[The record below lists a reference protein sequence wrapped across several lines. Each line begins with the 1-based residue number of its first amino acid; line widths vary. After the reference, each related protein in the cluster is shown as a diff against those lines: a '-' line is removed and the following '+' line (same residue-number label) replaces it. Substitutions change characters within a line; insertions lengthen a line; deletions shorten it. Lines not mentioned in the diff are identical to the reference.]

1 MSKKRDLMYI
11 TAGTVLT
18 GVGIA
23 RLAKQGKKDKK
34 VNGIDQVLKQIK
46 APQFPDRE
54 LNVVHYGADAEGQE
68 LSTNAI
74 QSAIDDAHR
83 LKGGRVLIPAGR
95 FMTGALELKS
105 NVELHLH
112 EKAYVTFSQDPK
124 DYLPLV
130 LTRYEGVELYNYS
143 PLIYAH
149 HAENIA
155 ITGAGTLDGRGD
167 EHHWWPWKYGTNG
180 QPSQDRDRQL
190 LFEMAEKRIP
200 VEERVFGEGH
210 YLRSS
215 FIQPYQCQH
224 VLIEGVTVK
233 DSPMWQIHPVLSDN
247 VIVRG
252 VKIIGH
258 GPNTDGV
265 NPESCRNVLIEDCYF
280 DNGDDCIAIK
290 SGRNEDGRRIGIP
303 SENIVIRRN
312 EMRDGH
318 GGVTI
323 GSEISG
329 GVKYVYAEDNV
340 MDSPNLDR
348 ALRIKTNSVRG
359 GTIEHIYFKNNTVK
373 SLKHEVVCIDM
384 MYEEGDAGPHRPVVR
399 HIEVEGLKSSGGR
412 YGVKIAAYAHSPV
425 THFKMKDCV
434 IDDVAYPLSLEHAVS
449 PAFQKVVING
459 EQINS
464 LKSEK
469 QSF

>member
-1 MSKKRDLMYI
+1 MSKKRNLMYI

-18 GVGIA
+18 GIGIA
-23 RLAKQGKKDKK
+23 RLVKQGKKDKK
-34 VNGIDQVLKQIK
+34 ANGIDQVLKQII

-54 LNVVHYGADAEGQE
+54 LNVVHYGADAEGKE

-74 QSAIDDAHR
+74 QSAIDEAHR
-83 LKGGRVLIPAGR
+83 LKGGRVLIPRGT
-95 FMTGALELKS
+95 FVTGALELKS
-105 NVELHLH
+105 NVELHLQ

-215 FIQPYQCQH
+215 FIQPYQCQQ

-233 DSPMWQIHPVLSDN
+233 DSPMWQIHPVLSSH

-290 SGRNEDGRRIGIP
+290 SGRNEDGRRIGVP

-329 GVKYVYAEDNV
+329 GVKFVYAEDNV

-373 SLKHEVVCIDM
+373 SLKHEVICIDM

-399 HIEVEGLKSSGGR
+399 HIEVEGLKSNGGR

-434 IDDVAYPLSLEHAVS
+434 IDEVAYPLSLEHAVS
-449 PAFQKVVING
+449 PDFQKVVING
-459 EQINS
+459 EPIN
-464 LKSEK
+464 
-469 QSF
+469 Q

>member
-83 LKGGRVLIPAGR
+83 LKGGRVLIPAGT
-95 FMTGALELKS
+95 FVTGALELKS

-167 EHHWWPWKYGTNG
+167 EHHWWLWKYGTNG
-180 QPSQDRDRQL
+180 KPSQDRDRQL

-200 VEERVFGEGH
+200 VEERVFGEIPLFKVEL
-210 YLRSS
+210 YSAIPMSACSNRRSDS
-215 FIQPYQCQH
+215 
-224 VLIEGVTVK
+224 EGFT
-233 DSPMWQIHPVLSDN
+233 
-247 VIVRG
+247 
-252 VKIIGH
+252 
-258 GPNTDGV
+258 
-265 NPESCRNVLIEDCYF
+265 
-280 DNGDDCIAIK
+280 
-290 SGRNEDGRRIGIP
+290 
-303 SENIVIRRN
+303 
-312 EMRDGH
+312 
-318 GGVTI
+318 
-323 GSEISG
+323 
-329 GVKYVYAEDNV
+329 
-340 MDSPNLDR
+340 
-348 ALRIKTNSVRG
+348 
-359 GTIEHIYFKNNTVK
+359 
-373 SLKHEVVCIDM
+373 
-384 MYEEGDAGPHRPVVR
+384 
-399 HIEVEGLKSSGGR
+399 
-412 YGVKIAAYAHSPV
+412 
-425 THFKMKDCV
+425 
-434 IDDVAYPLSLEHAVS
+434 DVA
-449 PAFQKVVING
+449 
-459 EQINS
+459 NS
-464 LKSEK
+464 SCVK
-469 QSF
+469 

>member
-1 MSKKRDLMYI
+1 MSKKRNLMYV

-18 GVGIA
+18 GIGLA
-23 RLAKQGKKDKK
+23 RLAKQGKKDKET
-34 VNGIDQVLKQIK
+34 NGIDHVLKQIK
-46 APQFPDRE
+46 APKFPDRE
-54 LNVVHYGADAEGQE
+54 FNVIHYGADNKGIE

-83 LKGGRVLIPAGR
+83 LKGGRVLIPEGT
-95 FMTGALELKS
+95 FLTGALELKS

-112 EKAYVTFSQDPK
+112 ENAYVAFSQDTR

-130 LTRYEGVELYNYS
+130 LTRYEGIELYNYS

-215 FIQPYQCQH
+215 FIQPYNCQNI
-224 VLIEGVTVK
+224 LIEGVTVK
-233 DSPMWQIHPVLSDN
+233 DSPMWQVHPVLSEN

-252 VKIIGH
+252 VNIIGH

-265 NPESCRNVLIEDCYF
+265 NPESCRHVLIEDCYF

-290 SGRNEDGRRIGIP
+290 SGRNEDGRRIGAP

-312 EMRDGH
+312 TMRDGH

-359 GTIEHIYFKNNTVK
+359 GTIEHIYFKNNLVK

-412 YGVKIAAYAHSPV
+412 YGVKIAAYSHSPV

-434 IDDVAYPLSLEHAVS
+434 IDDVTYPLSLEHAVS
-449 PAFQKVVING
+449 PSFQKVVING
-459 EQINS
+459 EHIN
-464 LKSEK
+464 
-469 QSF
+469 Q

>member
-1 MSKKRDLMYI
+1 MSKKRNLMYV

-18 GVGIA
+18 GIGLA
-23 RLAKQGKKDKK
+23 RLAKQGKKDKET
-34 VNGIDQVLKQIK
+34 NGIDQVLKQIK
-46 APQFPDRE
+46 APKFPDRE
-54 LNVVHYGADAEGQE
+54 FNVIHYGADNKGIE

-83 LKGGRVLIPAGR
+83 LKGGRVLIPEGT
-95 FMTGALELKS
+95 FLTGALELKS

-112 EKAYVTFSQDPK
+112 ENAYVSFSQDTR

-130 LTRYEGVELYNYS
+130 LTRYEGIELYNYS

-215 FIQPYQCQH
+215 FIQPYNCQNI
-224 VLIEGVTVK
+224 LIEGVTVK
-233 DSPMWQIHPVLSDN
+233 DSPMWQVHPVLSEN

-252 VKIIGH
+252 VNIIGH

-265 NPESCRNVLIEDCYF
+265 NPESCRHVLIEDCYF

-290 SGRNEDGRRIGIP
+290 SGRNEDGRRIGVP

-312 EMRDGH
+312 TMRDGH

-348 ALRIKTNSVRG
+348 ALRIKSNSVRG
-359 GTIEHIYFKNNTVK
+359 GTIEHIYFKNNLVK

-384 MYEEGDAGPHRPVVR
+384 MYEEGDVGPHRPVVR

-412 YGVKIAAYAHSPV
+412 YGVKIAAYSHSPV

-434 IDDVAYPLSLEHAVS
+434 IDDVTYPLSLEHAVS
-449 PAFQKVVING
+449 PSFQKVVING
-459 EQINS
+459 EHIN
-464 LKSEK
+464 
-469 QSF
+469 Q

>member
-1 MSKKRDLMYI
+1 MSKKRNLMYV

-18 GVGIA
+18 GIGLA
-23 RLAKQGKKDKK
+23 RLAKQGKKDKET
-34 VNGIDQVLKQIK
+34 NGIDHVLKQIK
-46 APQFPDRE
+46 APKFPDRE
-54 LNVVHYGADAEGQE
+54 FNVIHYGADNKGIE

-83 LKGGRVLIPAGR
+83 LKGGRVLIPEGT
-95 FMTGALELKS
+95 FLTGALELKS

-112 EKAYVTFSQDPK
+112 ENAYVAFSQDTR

-130 LTRYEGVELYNYS
+130 LTRYEGIELYNYS

-215 FIQPYQCQH
+215 FIQPYNCQNI
-224 VLIEGVTVK
+224 LIEGVTVK
-233 DSPMWQIHPVLSDN
+233 DSPMWQVHPVLSEN

-252 VKIIGH
+252 VNIIGH

-265 NPESCRNVLIEDCYF
+265 NPESCRHVLIEDCYF

-290 SGRNEDGRRIGIP
+290 SGRNEDGRRIGVP

-312 EMRDGH
+312 TMRDGH

-359 GTIEHIYFKNNTVK
+359 GTIEHIYFKNNLVK

-412 YGVKIAAYAHSPV
+412 YGVKIAAYSHSPV

-434 IDDVAYPLSLEHAVS
+434 IDDVTYPFSLEHAVS
-449 PAFQKVVING
+449 PSFQKVVING
-459 EQINS
+459 EHIN
-464 LKSEK
+464 
-469 QSF
+469 Q

>member
-1 MSKKRDLMYI
+1 MSKKRDLLYI

-18 GVGIA
+18 GIGLA
-23 RLAKQGKKDKK
+23 RLAKQGRKDKET
-34 VNGIDQVLKQIK
+34 NGIDHVLKQIK
-46 APQFPDRE
+46 APKFPGRE
-54 LNVVHYGADAEGQE
+54 FNVIHYGADNKGIE

-83 LKGGRVLIPAGR
+83 LKGGRVLIPEGT
-95 FMTGALELKS
+95 FLTGALEMKS

-112 EKAYVTFSQDPK
+112 ENAYVTFSQDTR

-130 LTRYEGVELYNYS
+130 LTRYEGIELYNYS

-149 HAENIA
+149 HAENMA

-180 QPSQDRDRQL
+180 QPSQDLDRQL

-215 FIQPYQCQH
+215 FIQPYNCQNI
-224 VLIEGVTVK
+224 LIEGVTVK
-233 DSPMWQIHPVLSDN
+233 DSPMWQIHPVLSEN

-252 VKIIGH
+252 VNIIGH

-290 SGRNEDGRRIGIP
+290 SGRNEDGRRIGVP

-312 EMRDGH
+312 TMRDGH

-329 GVKYVYAEDNV
+329 GVKYVYAEDNI

-359 GTIEHIYFKNNTVK
+359 GTIEHIYFKNNIVK

-412 YGVKIAAYAHSPV
+412 YGVKIAAYSHSPV

-434 IDDVAYPLSLEHAVS
+434 IDDVTYPLSLEHAVS
-449 PAFQKVVING
+449 PSFQKVVING
-459 EQINS
+459 EHMNQ
-464 LKSEK
+464 
-469 QSF
+469 

>member
-1 MSKKRDLMYI
+1 MSKKRNLMYI

-18 GVGIA
+18 GIGLA
-23 RLAKQGKKDKK
+23 RLAKQGKKDNET
-34 VNGIDQVLKQIK
+34 NGIDHVLKQIK
-46 APQFPDRE
+46 APKFPDRE
-54 LNVVHYGADAEGQE
+54 FNVIHYGADNKGIE

-83 LKGGRVLIPAGR
+83 LKGGRVLIPEGT
-95 FMTGALELKS
+95 FLTGTLELKS

-112 EKAYVTFSQDPK
+112 ENAYVTFSQDTR

-130 LTRYEGVELYNYS
+130 LTRYEGIELYNYS

-200 VEERVFGEGH
+200 VEERMFGEGH

-215 FIQPYQCQH
+215 FIQPYNCQNI
-224 VLIEGVTVK
+224 LIEGVTVK
-233 DSPMWQIHPVLSDN
+233 DSPMWQVHPVLSEN

-252 VKIIGH
+252 VNIIGH

-265 NPESCRNVLIEDCYF
+265 NPESCRHVLIEDCYF

-290 SGRNEDGRRIGIP
+290 SGRNEDGRRIGVP

-312 EMRDGH
+312 TMRDGH

-359 GTIEHIYFKNNTVK
+359 GTIEHIYFKNNLVK

-412 YGVKIAAYAHSPV
+412 YGVKIAAYSHSPV

-449 PAFQKVVING
+449 PSFQKVVING
-459 EQINS
+459 EHMNQ
-464 LKSEK
+464 
-469 QSF
+469 

>member
-1 MSKKRDLMYI
+1 MSKKRNLMYV

-18 GVGIA
+18 GIGLA
-23 RLAKQGKKDKK
+23 RLAKQGKKDKET
-34 VNGIDQVLKQIK
+34 NGIDHVLKQIK
-46 APQFPDRE
+46 APKFPDRE
-54 LNVVHYGADAEGQE
+54 FNVIHYGADNKGIE

-83 LKGGRVLIPAGR
+83 LKGGRVLIPEGT
-95 FMTGALELKS
+95 FLTGALELKS

-112 EKAYVTFSQDPK
+112 ENAYVTFSQDTR

-130 LTRYEGVELYNYS
+130 LTRYEGIELYNYS

-215 FIQPYQCQH
+215 FIQPYNCQNI
-224 VLIEGVTVK
+224 LIEGVTVK
-233 DSPMWQIHPVLSDN
+233 DSPMWQVHPVLSEN

-252 VKIIGH
+252 VNIIGH

-265 NPESCRNVLIEDCYF
+265 NPESCRHVLIEDCYF

-290 SGRNEDGRRIGIP
+290 SGRNEDGRRIGVP

-312 EMRDGH
+312 TMRDGH

-359 GTIEHIYFKNNTVK
+359 GTIEHIYFKNNLVK

-412 YGVKIAAYAHSPV
+412 YGVKIAAYSHSPV
-425 THFKMKDCV
+425 THFKMKGCV
-434 IDDVAYPLSLEHAVS
+434 IDDVTYPLSLEHAVS
-449 PAFQKVVING
+449 PSFQKVVING
-459 EQINS
+459 EHIN
-464 LKSEK
+464 
-469 QSF
+469 Q

>member
-1 MSKKRDLMYI
+1 MSKKRNLMYV

-18 GVGIA
+18 GIGLA
-23 RLAKQGKKDKK
+23 RLAKQGKKDKET
-34 VNGIDQVLKQIK
+34 NGIDQVLKQIK
-46 APQFPDRE
+46 APKFPDRE
-54 LNVVHYGADAEGQE
+54 FNVIHYGVDNKGIE

-83 LKGGRVLIPAGR
+83 LKGGRVLIPEGK
-95 FMTGALELKS
+95 FLTGALELKS

-112 EKAYVTFSQDPK
+112 ENAYVTFSQDTC

-130 LTRYEGVELYNYS
+130 LTRYEGIELYNYS

-215 FIQPYQCQH
+215 FIQPYNCQNI
-224 VLIEGVTVK
+224 LIEGVTVK
-233 DSPMWQIHPVLSDN
+233 DSPMWQVHPVLSEN

-252 VKIIGH
+252 VNIIGH

-265 NPESCRNVLIEDCYF
+265 NPESCRHVLIEDCYF

-290 SGRNEDGRRIGIP
+290 SGRNEDGRRIGVP

-312 EMRDGH
+312 TMRDGH

-359 GTIEHIYFKNNTVK
+359 GTIEHIYFKNNLVK

-412 YGVKIAAYAHSPV
+412 YGVKIAAYSHSPV

-434 IDDVAYPLSLEHAVS
+434 IDDVTYPLSLEHAVS
-449 PAFQKVVING
+449 PSFQKVVING
-459 EQINS
+459 EYMNQ
-464 LKSEK
+464 
-469 QSF
+469 

>member
-1 MSKKRDLMYI
+1 MSKKRNLMYV

-18 GVGIA
+18 GIGLA
-23 RLAKQGKKDKK
+23 RLAKQGKKDKETD
-34 VNGIDQVLKQIK
+34 GIDHVLKQIK
-46 APQFPDRE
+46 APKFPDRE
-54 LNVVHYGADAEGQE
+54 FNVIHYGADNKGIE

-83 LKGGRVLIPAGR
+83 LKGGRVLIPEGT
-95 FMTGALELKS
+95 FLTGALELKS

-112 EKAYVTFSQDPK
+112 ENAYVTFSQDTR

-130 LTRYEGVELYNYS
+130 LTRYEGIELYNYS

-215 FIQPYQCQH
+215 FIQPYNCQNI
-224 VLIEGVTVK
+224 LIEGVTVK
-233 DSPMWQIHPVLSDN
+233 DSPMWQVHPVLSEN

-252 VKIIGH
+252 VNIIGH

-265 NPESCRNVLIEDCYF
+265 NPESCRHVLIEDCYF

-290 SGRNEDGRRIGIP
+290 SGRNEDGRRIGVP

-312 EMRDGH
+312 TMRDGH

-359 GTIEHIYFKNNTVK
+359 GTIEHIYFKNNLVK

-384 MYEEGDAGPHRPVVR
+384 MYEEGDTGPHRPVVR

-412 YGVKIAAYAHSPV
+412 YGVKIAAYSHSPV

-434 IDDVAYPLSLEHAVS
+434 IDDVTYPLSLEHAVS
-449 PAFQKVVING
+449 PSFQKVVING
-459 EQINS
+459 EHIN
-464 LKSEK
+464 
-469 QSF
+469 Q

>member
-1 MSKKRDLMYI
+1 MSKKRNLMYV

-18 GVGIA
+18 GIGLA
-23 RLAKQGKKDKK
+23 RLAKQGKKDKET
-34 VNGIDQVLKQIK
+34 NGIDHVLKQIK
-46 APQFPDRE
+46 APKFPDRE
-54 LNVVHYGADAEGQE
+54 FNVIHYGADNKGIE

-83 LKGGRVLIPAGR
+83 LKGGRVLIPEGT
-95 FMTGALELKS
+95 FLTGALELKS

-112 EKAYVTFSQDPK
+112 EDAYVTFSQDTR

-130 LTRYEGVELYNYS
+130 LTRYEGIELYNYS

-215 FIQPYQCQH
+215 FIQPYNCQNI
-224 VLIEGVTVK
+224 LIEGVTIK
-233 DSPMWQIHPVLSDN
+233 DSPMWQVHPVLSEN

-252 VKIIGH
+252 VNIIGH

-265 NPESCRNVLIEDCYF
+265 NPESCRHVLIEDCYF

-290 SGRNEDGRRIGIP
+290 SGRNEDGRRIGVP

-312 EMRDGH
+312 TMRDGH

-359 GTIEHIYFKNNTVK
+359 GTIEHIYFKNNLVK

-412 YGVKIAAYAHSPV
+412 YGVKIAAYSHSPV

-434 IDDVAYPLSLEHAVS
+434 IDDVTYPLSLEHAVS
-449 PAFQKVVING
+449 PSFQKVVING
-459 EQINS
+459 EHIN
-464 LKSEK
+464 
-469 QSF
+469 Q

>member
-1 MSKKRDLMYI
+1 MSKKRNLMYV

-18 GVGIA
+18 GIGLA
-23 RLAKQGKKDKK
+23 RLAKQGKKDKET
-34 VNGIDQVLKQIK
+34 NGIDHVLKQIK
-46 APQFPDRE
+46 APKFPDRE
-54 LNVVHYGADAEGQE
+54 FNVIHYGADNKGIE

-83 LKGGRVLIPAGR
+83 LKGGRVLIPEGT
-95 FMTGALELKS
+95 FLTGALELKS

-112 EKAYVTFSQDPK
+112 KNAYVTFSQDTR

-130 LTRYEGVELYNYS
+130 LTRYEGIELYNYS

-167 EHHWWPWKYGTNG
+167 EQHWWPWKYGTNG

-190 LFEMAEKRIP
+190 LFDMAEKRIP

-215 FIQPYQCQH
+215 FIQPYNCQNI
-224 VLIEGVTVK
+224 LIEGVTVK
-233 DSPMWQIHPVLSDN
+233 DSPMWQVHPVLSEN

-252 VKIIGH
+252 VNIIGH

-265 NPESCRNVLIEDCYF
+265 NPESCRHVLIEDCYF

-290 SGRNEDGRRIGIP
+290 SGRNEDGRRIGAP

-312 EMRDGH
+312 TMRDGH

-359 GTIEHIYFKNNTVK
+359 GTIEHIYFKNNLVK

-412 YGVKIAAYAHSPV
+412 YGVKIAAYSHSPV

-434 IDDVAYPLSLEHAVS
+434 IDDVTYPLSLEHAVS
-449 PAFQKVVING
+449 PSFQKVVING
-459 EQINS
+459 EHIN
-464 LKSEK
+464 
-469 QSF
+469 Q

>member
-1 MSKKRDLMYI
+1 MSKKRNLMYV

-18 GVGIA
+18 GIGLA
-23 RLAKQGKKDKK
+23 RLAKQGKKDKETD
-34 VNGIDQVLKQIK
+34 GIDHVLKQIK
-46 APQFPDRE
+46 APKFPDRE
-54 LNVVHYGADAEGQE
+54 FNVIHYGADNKGIE

-83 LKGGRVLIPAGR
+83 LKGGRVLIPEGT
-95 FMTGALELKS
+95 FLTGALELKS

-112 EKAYVTFSQDPK
+112 ENAYVSFSQDTR

-130 LTRYEGVELYNYS
+130 LTRYEGIELYNYS

-215 FIQPYQCQH
+215 FIQPYNCQNI
-224 VLIEGVTVK
+224 LIEGVTVK
-233 DSPMWQIHPVLSDN
+233 DSPMWQVHPVLSEN

-252 VKIIGH
+252 VNIIGH

-265 NPESCRNVLIEDCYF
+265 NPESCRHVLIEDCYF

-290 SGRNEDGRRIGIP
+290 SGRNEDGRRIGVP

-312 EMRDGH
+312 TMRDGH

-359 GTIEHIYFKNNTVK
+359 GTIEHIYFKNNLVK

-412 YGVKIAAYAHSPV
+412 YGVKIAAYSHSPV

-434 IDDVAYPLSLEHAVS
+434 IDDVTYPLSLEHAVS
-449 PAFQKVVING
+449 PSFQKVVING
-459 EQINS
+459 EHMNQ
-464 LKSEK
+464 
-469 QSF
+469 

>member
-1 MSKKRDLMYI
+1 MSKKRNLMYV

-18 GVGIA
+18 GIGLA
-23 RLAKQGKKDKK
+23 RLAKQGKKDKETD
-34 VNGIDQVLKQIK
+34 GIDQVLKQIK
-46 APQFPDRE
+46 APKFPDRE
-54 LNVVHYGADAEGQE
+54 FNVIHYGADNKGIE

-83 LKGGRVLIPAGR
+83 LKGGRVLIPEGT
-95 FMTGALELKS
+95 FLTGALELKS

-112 EKAYVTFSQDPK
+112 EDAYVTFSQDTR

-130 LTRYEGVELYNYS
+130 LTRYEGIELYNYS

-215 FIQPYQCQH
+215 FIQPYNCQNI
-224 VLIEGVTVK
+224 LIEGVTVK
-233 DSPMWQIHPVLSDN
+233 DSPMWQVHPVLSEN

-252 VKIIGH
+252 VNIIGH

-265 NPESCRNVLIEDCYF
+265 NPESCRHVLIEDCYF

-290 SGRNEDGRRIGIP
+290 SGRNEDGRRIGVP

-312 EMRDGH
+312 TMRDGH

-359 GTIEHIYFKNNTVK
+359 GTIEHIYFKNNLVK

-412 YGVKIAAYAHSPV
+412 YGVKIAAYSHSPV

-434 IDDVAYPLSLEHAVS
+434 IDDVTYPLSLEHAVS
-449 PAFQKVVING
+449 PSFQKVVING
-459 EQINS
+459 EHIN
-464 LKSEK
+464 
-469 QSF
+469 Q

>member
-1 MSKKRDLMYI
+1 MYV

-18 GVGIA
+18 GIGIA
-23 RLAKQGKKDKK
+23 RLAKQGKKDKET
-34 VNGIDQVLKQIK
+34 NGIDQVLKQIK
-46 APQFPDRE
+46 APKFPDRE
-54 LNVVHYGADAEGQE
+54 FNVIHYGADNKGIE

-83 LKGGRVLIPAGR
+83 LKGGRVLIPEGT
-95 FMTGALELKS
+95 FLTGALELKS

-112 EKAYVTFSQDPK
+112 ENAYVSFSQDTR

-130 LTRYEGVELYNYS
+130 LTRYEGIELYNYS

-215 FIQPYQCQH
+215 FIQPYNCQNI
-224 VLIEGVTVK
+224 LIEGVTVK
-233 DSPMWQIHPVLSDN
+233 DSPMWQVHPVLSEN

-252 VKIIGH
+252 VNIIGH

-265 NPESCRNVLIEDCYF
+265 NPESCRHVLIEDCYF

-290 SGRNEDGRRIGIP
+290 SGRNEDGRRIGVP

-312 EMRDGH
+312 TMCDGH

-359 GTIEHIYFKNNTVK
+359 GTIEHIYFKNNLVK

-412 YGVKIAAYAHSPV
+412 YGVKIAAYSHSPV

-434 IDDVAYPLSLEHAVS
+434 IDDVTYPLSLEHAVS
-449 PAFQKVVING
+449 PSFQKVVING
-459 EQINS
+459 EHINR
-464 LKSEK
+464 
-469 QSF
+469 

>member
-1 MSKKRDLMYI
+1 MSKKRNLMYV

-18 GVGIA
+18 GIGLA
-23 RLAKQGKKDKK
+23 RLAKQGKKDKETD
-34 VNGIDQVLKQIK
+34 GIDHVLKQIK
-46 APQFPDRE
+46 APKFPDRE
-54 LNVVHYGADAEGQE
+54 FNVIHYGADKKGIE

-83 LKGGRVLIPAGR
+83 LKGGRVLIPEGT
-95 FMTGALELKS
+95 FLTGALELKS

-112 EKAYVTFSQDPK
+112 EDAYVTFSQDTR

-130 LTRYEGVELYNYS
+130 LTRYEGIELYNYS

-215 FIQPYQCQH
+215 FIQPYNCQNI
-224 VLIEGVTVK
+224 LIEGVTVK
-233 DSPMWQIHPVLSDN
+233 DSPMWQVHPVLSEN

-252 VKIIGH
+252 VNIIGH

-265 NPESCRNVLIEDCYF
+265 NPESCRHVLIEDCYF

-290 SGRNEDGRRIGIP
+290 SGRNEDGRRIGVP

-312 EMRDGH
+312 TMRDGH

-359 GTIEHIYFKNNTVK
+359 GTIEHIYFKNNLVK

-412 YGVKIAAYAHSPV
+412 YGVKIAAYSHSPV

-434 IDDVAYPLSLEHAVS
+434 IDDVTYPLSLEHAVS
-449 PAFQKVVING
+449 PSFQKVVING
-459 EQINS
+459 EHIN
-464 LKSEK
+464 
-469 QSF
+469 Q

>member
-1 MSKKRDLMYI
+1 MSKKRNLMYV

-18 GVGIA
+18 GIGLA
-23 RLAKQGKKDKK
+23 RLAKQGKKDKET
-34 VNGIDQVLKQIK
+34 NGIDQVLKQIK
-46 APQFPDRE
+46 APKFPDRE
-54 LNVVHYGADAEGQE
+54 FNVIHYGADNKGIE

-74 QSAIDDAHR
+74 QSAIDDAHC
-83 LKGGRVLIPAGR
+83 LKGGRVLIPEGT
-95 FMTGALELKS
+95 FLTGALELKS

-112 EKAYVTFSQDPK
+112 ENAYVAFSQDTR

-130 LTRYEGVELYNYS
+130 LTRYEGIELYNYS

-215 FIQPYQCQH
+215 FIQPYNCQNI
-224 VLIEGVTVK
+224 LIEGVTVK
-233 DSPMWQIHPVLSDN
+233 DSPMWQVHPVLSEN

-252 VKIIGH
+252 VNIIGH

-265 NPESCRNVLIEDCYF
+265 NPESCRHVLIEDCYF

-290 SGRNEDGRRIGIP
+290 SGRNEDGRRIGAP

-312 EMRDGH
+312 TMRDGH

-359 GTIEHIYFKNNTVK
+359 GTIEHIYFKNNLVK

-412 YGVKIAAYAHSPV
+412 YGVKIAAYSHSPV

-434 IDDVAYPLSLEHAVS
+434 IDDVTYPLSLEHAVS
-449 PAFQKVVING
+449 PSFQKVVING
-459 EQINS
+459 EHIN
-464 LKSEK
+464 
-469 QSF
+469 Q

>member
-1 MSKKRDLMYI
+1 MYI

-18 GVGIA
+18 GIGIA
-23 RLAKQGKKDKK
+23 RLVKQGKKDKK
-34 VNGIDQVLKQIK
+34 ANGIDQVLKQII

-54 LNVVHYGADAEGQE
+54 LNVVHYGADAEGKE

-74 QSAIDDAHR
+74 QSAIDEAHR
-83 LKGGRVLIPAGR
+83 LKGGRVLIPRGT
-95 FMTGALELKS
+95 FVTGALELKS
-105 NVELHLH
+105 NVELHLQ

-215 FIQPYQCQH
+215 FIQPYQCQQ

-233 DSPMWQIHPVLSDN
+233 DSPMWQIHPVLSSH

-290 SGRNEDGRRIGIP
+290 SGRNEDGRRIGVP

-329 GVKYVYAEDNV
+329 GVKFVYAEDNV

-373 SLKHEVVCIDM
+373 SLKHEVICIDM

-399 HIEVEGLKSSGGR
+399 HIEVEGLKSNGGR

-434 IDDVAYPLSLEHAVS
+434 IDEVAYSLSLEHAVS
-449 PAFQKVVING
+449 PDFQKVVING
-459 EQINS
+459 EPIN
-464 LKSEK
+464 
-469 QSF
+469 Q

>member
-1 MSKKRDLMYI
+1 MSKKRDLMYL

-23 RLAKQGKKDKK
+23 RLTKQGKDKK

-54 LNVVHYGADAEGQE
+54 LNVVQYGADAEGAE

-83 LKGGRVLIPAGR
+83 LKGGRVLIPAGT
-95 FMTGALELKS
+95 FVTGALELKS
-105 NVELHLH
+105 NVELHLD
-112 EKAYVTFSQDPK
+112 EKAYVTFSQDPN

-233 DSPMWQIHPVLSDN
+233 DSPMWQIHPVLSHN

-329 GVKYVYAEDNV
+329 GVRYVYAENNV

-399 HIEVEGLKSSGGR
+399 HIQVEGLKSSGGR

-434 IDDVAYPLSLEHAVS
+434 IDDVAHPLSLEHAVS
-449 PAFQKVVING
+449 PAFQKVFING
-459 EQINS
+459 EHIN
-464 LKSEK
+464 
-469 QSF
+469 Q

>member
-1 MSKKRDLMYI
+1 MSKKRNLMYV

-18 GVGIA
+18 GIGLA
-23 RLAKQGKKDKK
+23 RLAKQGKKDKET
-34 VNGIDQVLKQIK
+34 NGIDQVLKQIK
-46 APQFPDRE
+46 APKFPDRE
-54 LNVVHYGADAEGQE
+54 FNVIHYGADNKGIE

-83 LKGGRVLIPAGR
+83 LKGGRVLIPEGK
-95 FMTGALELKS
+95 FLTGALELKS

-112 EKAYVTFSQDPK
+112 ENAYVTFSQDTC

-130 LTRYEGVELYNYS
+130 LTRYEGIELYNYS

-215 FIQPYQCQH
+215 FIQPYNCQNI
-224 VLIEGVTVK
+224 LIEGVTVK
-233 DSPMWQIHPVLSDN
+233 DSPMWQVHPVLSEN

-252 VKIIGH
+252 VNIIGH

-265 NPESCRNVLIEDCYF
+265 NPESCRHVLIEDCYF

-290 SGRNEDGRRIGIP
+290 SGRNEDGRRIGVP

-312 EMRDGH
+312 TMRDGH

-359 GTIEHIYFKNNTVK
+359 GTIEHIYFKNNLVK

-412 YGVKIAAYAHSPV
+412 YGVKIAAYSHSPV

-434 IDDVAYPLSLEHAVS
+434 IDDVTYPLSLEHAVS
-449 PAFQKVVING
+449 PSFQKVVING
-459 EQINS
+459 EYMNQ
-464 LKSEK
+464 
-469 QSF
+469 

>member
-1 MSKKRDLMYI
+1 MYI

-18 GVGIA
+18 GIGIA
-23 RLAKQGKKDKK
+23 RLVKQGKKDKK
-34 VNGIDQVLKQIK
+34 ANGIDQVLKQII

-54 LNVVHYGADAEGQE
+54 LNVVHYGADAEGKE

-74 QSAIDDAHR
+74 QSAIDEAHR
-83 LKGGRVLIPAGR
+83 LKGGRVLIPRGT
-95 FMTGALELKS
+95 FVTGALELKS
-105 NVELHLH
+105 NVELHLQ

-215 FIQPYQCQH
+215 FIQPYQCQQ

-233 DSPMWQIHPVLSDN
+233 DSPMWQIHPVLSSH

-290 SGRNEDGRRIGIP
+290 SGRNEDGRRIGVP

-329 GVKYVYAEDNV
+329 GVKFVYAEDNV

-373 SLKHEVVCIDM
+373 SLKHEVICIDM

-399 HIEVEGLKSSGGR
+399 HIEVEGLKSNGGR

-434 IDDVAYPLSLEHAVS
+434 IDEVAYPLSLEHAVS
-449 PAFQKVVING
+449 PDFQKVVING
-459 EQINS
+459 EPIN
-464 LKSEK
+464 
-469 QSF
+469 Q

>member
-1 MSKKRDLMYI
+1 MSKKRNLMYV

-18 GVGIA
+18 GIGLA
-23 RLAKQGKKDKK
+23 RLAKQGKKDKETD
-34 VNGIDQVLKQIK
+34 GIDHVLKQIK
-46 APQFPDRE
+46 APKFPDRE
-54 LNVVHYGADAEGQE
+54 FNVIHYGADNKGIE

-83 LKGGRVLIPAGR
+83 LKGGRVLIPEGT
-95 FMTGALELKS
+95 FLTGALELKS

-112 EKAYVTFSQDPK
+112 ENAYVTFSQDTR

-130 LTRYEGVELYNYS
+130 LTRYEGIELYNYS

-215 FIQPYQCQH
+215 FIQPYNCQNI
-224 VLIEGVTVK
+224 LIEGVTVK
-233 DSPMWQIHPVLSDN
+233 DSPMWQVHPVLSEN

-252 VKIIGH
+252 VNIIGH

-265 NPESCRNVLIEDCYF
+265 NPESCRHVLIEDCYF

-290 SGRNEDGRRIGIP
+290 SGRNEDGRRIGVP

-312 EMRDGH
+312 TMRDGH

-359 GTIEHIYFKNNTVK
+359 GTIEHIYFKNNLVK

-412 YGVKIAAYAHSPV
+412 YGVKIAAYSHSPV

-434 IDDVAYPLSLEHAVS
+434 IDDVTYPLSLEHAVS
-449 PAFQKVVING
+449 PSFQKVVING
-459 EQINS
+459 EHMNQ
-464 LKSEK
+464 
-469 QSF
+469 

>member
-1 MSKKRDLMYI
+1 MSKKRNLMYV

-18 GVGIA
+18 GIGLA
-23 RLAKQGKKDKK
+23 RLAKQGKKDKET
-34 VNGIDQVLKQIK
+34 NGIDQVLKQIK
-46 APQFPDRE
+46 APKFPDRE
-54 LNVVHYGADAEGQE
+54 FNVIHYGADNKGIE

-83 LKGGRVLIPAGR
+83 LKGGRVLIPEGT
-95 FMTGALELKS
+95 FLTGALELKS

-112 EKAYVTFSQDPK
+112 EDAYVTFSQDTR

-130 LTRYEGVELYNYS
+130 LTRYEGIELYNYS

-155 ITGAGTLDGRGD
+155 ITGAGTLDGSGD

-190 LFEMAEKRIP
+190 LFEMAEKRVP

-215 FIQPYQCQH
+215 FIQPYNCQNI
-224 VLIEGVTVK
+224 LIEGVTVK
-233 DSPMWQIHPVLSDN
+233 DSPMWQVHPVLSEN

-252 VKIIGH
+252 VYIIGH

-265 NPESCRNVLIEDCYF
+265 NPESCRHVLIEDCYF

-290 SGRNEDGRRIGIP
+290 SGRNEDGRRIGVP

-312 EMRDGH
+312 TMRDGH

-359 GTIEHIYFKNNTVK
+359 GTIEHIYFKNNLVK

-412 YGVKIAAYAHSPV
+412 YGVKIAAYSHSPV

-434 IDDVAYPLSLEHAVS
+434 IDDVTYPLSLEHAVS
-449 PAFQKVVING
+449 PSFQKVVING
-459 EQINS
+459 EHMNQ
-464 LKSEK
+464 
-469 QSF
+469 

>member
-1 MSKKRDLMYI
+1 
-11 TAGTVLT
+11 
-18 GVGIA
+18 
-23 RLAKQGKKDKK
+23 
-34 VNGIDQVLKQIK
+34 
-46 APQFPDRE
+46 
-54 LNVVHYGADAEGQE
+54 
-68 LSTNAI
+68 
-74 QSAIDDAHR
+74 
-83 LKGGRVLIPAGR
+83 
-95 FMTGALELKS
+95 MTGALELKS
-105 NVELHLH
+105 HVELHLH
-112 EKAYVTFSQDPK
+112 EKAYVSFSQNPK

-180 QPSQDRDRQL
+180 QPSQERDRQL
-190 LFEMAEKRIP
+190 LFDMAEKRRP

-215 FIQPYQCQH
+215 FIQPYQCQQ

-233 DSPMWQIHPVLSDN
+233 DSPMWQIHPVLSEH

-252 VKIIGH
+252 VHIIGH

-329 GVKYVYAEDNV
+329 GVRYVYAENNV

-412 YGVKIAAYAHSPV
+412 YGVKIAAYSHSPV
-425 THFKMKDCV
+425 TNFNMKNCV
-434 IDDVAYPLSLEHAVS
+434 IDHVTYPLSLEHAIAPS
-449 PAFQKVVING
+449 FQNVVING
-459 EQINS
+459 EQIN
-464 LKSEK
+464 K
-469 QSF
+469 

>member
-1 MSKKRDLMYI
+1 MSKKRNLMYV

-18 GVGIA
+18 GIGLA
-23 RLAKQGKKDKK
+23 RLAKQGKKDKETD
-34 VNGIDQVLKQIK
+34 GIDHVLKQIK
-46 APQFPDRE
+46 APKFPDRE
-54 LNVVHYGADAEGQE
+54 FNVIHYGADNKGIE

-83 LKGGRVLIPAGR
+83 LKGGRVLIPEGT
-95 FMTGALELKS
+95 FLTGALELKS

-112 EKAYVTFSQDPK
+112 ENAYVSFSQDTR

-130 LTRYEGVELYNYS
+130 LTRYEGIELYNYS

-215 FIQPYQCQH
+215 FIQPYNCQNI
-224 VLIEGVTVK
+224 LIEGVTVK
-233 DSPMWQIHPVLSDN
+233 DSPMWQVHPVLSEN

-252 VKIIGH
+252 VNIIGH

-265 NPESCRNVLIEDCYF
+265 NPESCRHVLIEDCYF

-290 SGRNEDGRRIGIP
+290 SGRNEDGRRIGVP

-312 EMRDGH
+312 TMRDGH

-359 GTIEHIYFKNNTVK
+359 GTIEHIYFKNNLVK

-412 YGVKIAAYAHSPV
+412 YGVKIAAYSHSPV

-434 IDDVAYPLSLEHAVS
+434 IDDVTYPLSLEHAVS
-449 PAFQKVVING
+449 PSFQRVVING
-459 EQINS
+459 EHIN
-464 LKSEK
+464 
-469 QSF
+469 Q

>member
-1 MSKKRDLMYI
+1 MSKKRNLMYV

-18 GVGIA
+18 GIGLA
-23 RLAKQGKKDKK
+23 RLAKQGKKDKET
-34 VNGIDQVLKQIK
+34 NGIDQVLKQIK
-46 APQFPDRE
+46 APKFPDRE
-54 LNVVHYGADAEGQE
+54 FNVIHYGADNKGIE

-83 LKGGRVLIPAGR
+83 LKGGRVLIPEGT
-95 FMTGALELKS
+95 FLTGALELKS

-112 EKAYVTFSQDPK
+112 ENAYVTFSQDTR

-130 LTRYEGVELYNYS
+130 LTRYEGIELYNYS

-215 FIQPYQCQH
+215 FIQPYNCQNI
-224 VLIEGVTVK
+224 LIEGVTVK
-233 DSPMWQIHPVLSDN
+233 DSPMWQVHPVLSEN

-252 VKIIGH
+252 VNIIGH

-265 NPESCRNVLIEDCYF
+265 NPESCRHVLIEDCYF

-290 SGRNEDGRRIGIP
+290 SGRNEDGRRIGVP

-312 EMRDGH
+312 TMRDGH

-359 GTIEHIYFKNNTVK
+359 GTIEHIYFKNNLVK

-384 MYEEGDAGPHRPVVR
+384 MYEEGDAGRHRPVVR

-412 YGVKIAAYAHSPV
+412 YGVKIAAYSHSPV

-434 IDDVAYPLSLEHAVS
+434 IDDVTYPLSLEHAVS
-449 PAFQKVVING
+449 PSFQKVVING
-459 EQINS
+459 EHIN
-464 LKSEK
+464 
-469 QSF
+469 Q

>member
-1 MSKKRDLMYI
+1 MSKKRNLMYV

-18 GVGIA
+18 GIGLA
-23 RLAKQGKKDKK
+23 RLAKQGKKDKETD
-34 VNGIDQVLKQIK
+34 GIDHVLKQIK
-46 APQFPDRE
+46 APKFPDRE
-54 LNVVHYGADAEGQE
+54 FNVIHYGADNKGIE

-83 LKGGRVLIPAGR
+83 LKGGRVLIPEGT
-95 FMTGALELKS
+95 FLTGALELKS

-112 EKAYVTFSQDPK
+112 ENAYVTFSQDTR

-130 LTRYEGVELYNYS
+130 LTRYEGIELYNYS

-215 FIQPYQCQH
+215 FIQPYNCQNI
-224 VLIEGVTVK
+224 LIEGVTVK
-233 DSPMWQIHPVLSDN
+233 DSPMWQVHPVLSEN

-252 VKIIGH
+252 VNIIGH

-265 NPESCRNVLIEDCYF
+265 NPESCRHVLIEDCYF

-290 SGRNEDGRRIGIP
+290 SGRNEDGRRIGVP

-312 EMRDGH
+312 TMRDGH

-359 GTIEHIYFKNNTVK
+359 GTIEHIYFKNNLVK

-399 HIEVEGLKSSGGR
+399 HIEVERLKSSGGR
-412 YGVKIAAYAHSPV
+412 YGVKIAAYSHSPV

-434 IDDVAYPLSLEHAVS
+434 IDDVTYPLSLEHAVS
-449 PAFQKVVING
+449 PSFQKVVING
-459 EQINS
+459 EHIN
-464 LKSEK
+464 
-469 QSF
+469 Q

>member
-1 MSKKRDLMYI
+1 MSKKRNLMYV

-18 GVGIA
+18 GIGLA
-23 RLAKQGKKDKK
+23 RLAKQGKKDKET
-34 VNGIDQVLKQIK
+34 NGIDHVLKQIK
-46 APQFPDRE
+46 APKFPDRE
-54 LNVVHYGADAEGQE
+54 FNVIHYGADNKGIE

-83 LKGGRVLIPAGR
+83 LKGGRVLIPEGT
-95 FMTGALELKS
+95 FLTGALELKS

-112 EKAYVTFSQDPK
+112 EDAYVTFSQDTR

-130 LTRYEGVELYNYS
+130 LTRYEGIELYNYS

-215 FIQPYQCQH
+215 FIQPYNCQNI
-224 VLIEGVTVK
+224 LIEGVTIK
-233 DSPMWQIHPVLSDN
+233 DSPMWQVHPVLSEN

-252 VKIIGH
+252 VNIIGH

-265 NPESCRNVLIEDCYF
+265 NPESCRHVLIEDCYF

-290 SGRNEDGRRIGIP
+290 SGRNEDGRRIGVP

-312 EMRDGH
+312 TMRDGH
-318 GGVTI
+318 GGVPI

-359 GTIEHIYFKNNTVK
+359 GTIEHIYFKNNLVK

-412 YGVKIAAYAHSPV
+412 YGVKIAAYSHSPV

-434 IDDVAYPLSLEHAVS
+434 IDDVTYPLSLEHAVS
-449 PAFQKVVING
+449 PSFQKVVING
-459 EQINS
+459 EHIN
-464 LKSEK
+464 
-469 QSF
+469 Q

>member
-1 MSKKRDLMYI
+1 MSRKRDLMYI

-18 GVGIA
+18 GIGLT
-23 RLAKQGKKDKK
+23 RLARQGKKNKEA
-34 VNGIDQVLKQIK
+34 NGIDQVLKQIK
-46 APQFPDRE
+46 APLFPDRE
-54 LNVVHYGADAEGQE
+54 FNVVHYGADAQGIE
-68 LSTNAI
+68 LSTEAI

-83 LKGGRVLIPAGR
+83 LKGGRVLIPEGT
-95 FMTGALELKS
+95 FVTGALELKS
-105 NVELHLH
+105 HVELHLH
-112 EKAYVTFSQDPK
+112 EKAYVSFSQNPK

-180 QPSQDRDRQL
+180 QPSQERDRQL
-190 LFEMAEKRIP
+190 LFDMAEKRRP

-215 FIQPYQCQH
+215 FIQPYQCQQ

-233 DSPMWQIHPVLSDN
+233 DSPMWQIHPVLSEH

-252 VKIIGH
+252 VHIIGH

-323 GSEISG
+323 GSEISD
-329 GVKYVYAEDNV
+329 GVRYVYAENNV

-412 YGVKIAAYAHSPV
+412 YGVKIAAYSHSPV
-425 THFKMKDCV
+425 TNFNMKNCV
-434 IDDVAYPLSLEHAVS
+434 IDHVTYPLSLEHAIAPS
-449 PAFQKVVING
+449 FQNVVING
-459 EQINS
+459 EQIN
-464 LKSEK
+464 K
-469 QSF
+469 

>member
-1 MSKKRDLMYI
+1 MSKKRNLMYV

-18 GVGIA
+18 GIGLA
-23 RLAKQGKKDKK
+23 RLAKQGKKDKET
-34 VNGIDQVLKQIK
+34 NGIDHVLKQIK
-46 APQFPDRE
+46 APKFPDRE
-54 LNVVHYGADAEGQE
+54 FNVIHYGADNKGIE

-83 LKGGRVLIPAGR
+83 LKGGRVLIPEGT
-95 FMTGALELKS
+95 FLTGALELKS

-112 EKAYVTFSQDPK
+112 ENAYVSFSQDTR

-130 LTRYEGVELYNYS
+130 LTRYEGIELYNYS

-190 LFEMAEKRIP
+190 LFEMAEKRVP

-215 FIQPYQCQH
+215 FIQPYNCQNI
-224 VLIEGVTVK
+224 LIEGVTVK
-233 DSPMWQIHPVLSDN
+233 DSPMWQVHPVLSEN

-252 VKIIGH
+252 VNIIGH

-265 NPESCRNVLIEDCYF
+265 NPESCRHVLIEDCYF

-290 SGRNEDGRRIGIP
+290 SGRNEDGRRIGAP

-312 EMRDGH
+312 TMRDGH

-359 GTIEHIYFKNNTVK
+359 GTIEHIYFKNNLVK

-412 YGVKIAAYAHSPV
+412 YGVKIAAYSHSPV

-434 IDDVAYPLSLEHAVS
+434 IDDVTYPLSLEHAVS
-449 PAFQKVVING
+449 PSFQKVVING
-459 EQINS
+459 EHIN
-464 LKSEK
+464 
-469 QSF
+469 Q